1 MKNTK
6 KKYTRCMFALYKL
19 STRSASPPHSG
30 AGHAV
35 FIFSTW
41 RWLFVFASVGAFA
54 ARFGN
59 TRAVLN
65 MDVHSTEFSWWM
77 YNLIRGWLRRIY
89 VCVPYESSQQAK
101 RKIIFSEWEKKSV
114 KPHFYL
120 VNENNDARLFRC
132 AQQKH
137 SIIIYIFLSNEIGV
151 AVTDTNVW
159 MVYAH

>member
-101 RKIIFSEWEKKSV
+101 RKIIFSEWEKKAWNRIFILWTKIMMPVFSDV
-114 KPHFYL
+114 LSK
-120 VNENNDARLFRC
+120 
-132 AQQKH
+132 
-137 SIIIYIFLSNEIGV
+137 SIPLLYIFLSNEIGV